1 MMGVKELARQALY
14 VVVFV
19 DREDG
24 RRIINLHKTDSREV
38 PAPCRNSNREP

>member
-1 MMGVKELARQALY
+1 MGVKGLARQALY

-24 RRIINLHKTDSREV
+24 RCIFRLRKTNSSEV
-38 PAPCRNSNREP
+38 QRHAET